1 MTGGLLAPLSPPEE
15 IALRRIAHGSL
26 AVVDAK
32 VASRL
37 VALALIQRTST
48 GLRLTPLGRL
58 RFDALPK
65 APLLAQQRSVHAMTG
80 YVEGLIEK
88 AQSRAIAH
96 AAAASAKTPD
106 AAAPAPMPAPVDLLL
121 ETRDEKEHRGEF
133 TIGPRFSTTSTTSN
147 GSPAPRAP
155 CCARG
160 EPWWSIANGRSGS
173 AMPAS
178 AASSLPIPP
187 QGERAR
193 PAELALPQHAR

>member
-88 AQSRAIAH
+88 AQNRAVAQ
-96 AAAASAKTPD
+96 AAAASATKP
-106 AAAPAPMPAPVDLLL
+106 AAPPMLAPVDLLPQIENEEEHL
-121 ETRDEKEHRGEF
+121 DELAIRPPVYFYFDCEQWKSRAERALMRSRRAMVEHRKRQVRLCDSSKRRIESS
-133 TIGPRFSTTSTTSN
+133 RLLLKESV
-147 GSPAPRAP
+147 PAWPT
-155 CCARG
+155 
-160 EPWWSIANGRSGS
+160 W
-173 AMPAS
+173 
-178 AASSLPIPP
+178 L
-187 QGERAR
+187 
-193 PAELALPQHAR
+193 

>member
-88 AQSRAIAH
+88 AQSRARAQ
-96 AAAASAKTPD
+96 AAAESRKTPE
-106 AAAPAPMPAPVDLLL
+106 AARPQPMPAAVDLLL
-121 ETRDEKEHRGEF
+121 ETRDEEEHRSEPTMRPPVHYYF
-133 TIGPRFSTTSTTSN
+133 DHEQWRSRAESALLRSRRAMMEHRERQVRLCDASKRLIESSRSLLKESV
-147 GSPAPRAP
+147 PAWPS
-155 CCARG
+155 
-160 EPWWSIANGRSGS
+160 W
-173 AMPAS
+173 
-178 AASSLPIPP
+178 L
-187 QGERAR
+187 
-193 PAELALPQHAR
+193 

>member
-88 AQSRAIAH
+88 AQSRARAQ
-96 AAAASAKTPD
+96 AAAESQKTPE
-106 AAAPAPMPAPVDLLL
+106 AARPQPMPAAVDLLL
-121 ETRDEKEHRGEF
+121 ETRDEEEHRSEPTMRPPVHYYF
-133 TIGPRFSTTSTTSN
+133 DHEQWRSRAESALLRSRRAMMEHRERQVRLCDASKRLIESSRSLLKESV
-147 GSPAPRAP
+147 PAWPS
-155 CCARG
+155 
-160 EPWWSIANGRSGS
+160 W
-173 AMPAS
+173 
-178 AASSLPIPP
+178 L
-187 QGERAR
+187 
-193 PAELALPQHAR
+193 

>member
-106 AAAPAPMPAPVDLLL
+106 AAAPAPMDLLL
-121 ETRDEKEHRGEF
+121 EPRDEQEHRGEF
-133 TIGPRFSTTSTTSN
+133 TI
-147 GSPAPRAP
+147 SPPVFYYFDHEHWKSRA
-155 CCARG
+155 
-160 EPWWSIANGRSGS
+160 
-173 AMPAS
+173 
-178 AASSLPIPP
+178 
-187 QGERAR
+187 ERALVRSRRAMVEHRKRQVTLCDASRRCIEYSRSLLKESVPAR
-193 PAELALPQHAR
+193 PSWL

>member
-88 AQSRAIAH
+88 AQSRAIAQ
-96 AAAASAKTPD
+96 AAAASEKTPE
-106 AAAPAPMPAPVDLLL
+106 AARPQPMPAAVDLLL
-121 ETRDEKEHRGEF
+121 ETRDEEEHRSEP
-133 TIGPRFSTTSTTSN
+133 TMGPPVHYYFDHEQWRSSAESALLR
-147 GSPAPRAP
+147 SRRAMMEHRERQVRLCDASKRCIESSRSLLKESVPAWPS
-155 CCARG
+155 
-160 EPWWSIANGRSGS
+160 W
-173 AMPAS
+173 
-178 AASSLPIPP
+178 L
-187 QGERAR
+187 
-193 PAELALPQHAR
+193 